1 MTGYFSCPSRK
12 FVTSIIKYCFLVGDH
27 SYLILMSRPARMCVA
42 PSPAAVRRR
51 RRWSRKVLERSVK
64 RRKEEE
70 EDRSGQYFCRQPPK
84 LVSWPANPEDKT
96 TMVQVCSFNTYTQ
109 QGKGE

>member
-1 MTGYFSCPSRK
+1 
-12 FVTSIIKYCFLVGDH
+12 
-27 SYLILMSRPARMCVA
+27 MCVA

-51 RRWSRKVLERSVK
+51 RRWSRKVLERKSVGDDFECSIFFSGSVK